1 MSEIGLDGEDDI
13 SDWEIEEGL
22 PQHGDPF
29 IQKYYAGR
37 EALIEQE
44 QSQRSD
50 SSFRQSLTPI
60 ALEASSIV
68 SRILDEERRTVWTEK
83 LQHDLAETEAV
94 NMYPGMFR
102 LAACKI
108 VAFPFLKS
116 VPPGDCPGSPYVLD
130 YLSQLI
136 SC

>member
-1 MSEIGLDGEDDI
+1 MSTEGEDDI

-22 PQHGDPF
+22 PQHSDPF

-50 SSFRQSLTPI
+50 ASFRQSLTPI

-68 SRILDEERRTVWTEK
+68 ARILDEERRTVWTEK
-83 LQHDLAETEAV
+83 LQHDLAETEGI
-94 NMYPGMFR
+94 NMYPGKFF
-102 LAACKI
+102 C
-108 VAFPFLKS
+108 FLSNFIELYFHMSAPIKS
-116 VPPGDCPGSPYVLD
+116 LNW
-130 YLSQLI
+130 QLLRDSVS